1 LTLDIIGR
9 CAFGYHINAQGQPTS
24 DYVLSIKR
32 ASDRI
37 FDRTFHPLYWF
48 EWFYR
53 FTKHSKNFKNDIKTI
68 HDLPETVIKNRRE
81 EYAKL
86 NIQDES
92 QLNRDIDFL
101 DMLMCVQ
108 DEPLKD
114 DEIRAEADTFMFEG
128 HDTTSS
134 GLTWCLYLLAAH
146 PDIQAKVQEEID
158 IVLGDRLKPDYE
170 EFEKFHYTTMVIK
183 EALRLYP
190 PVPMMTR
197 IIQEQMEIMGYTIP
211 SNTEVFISPFLIHRN
226 PKDWP
231 NVKNLNA
238 FNPENFSPENSKNRD
253 PFSYIPFSAGNRN
266 CIGQNFAMNEERCVL
281 VMLLKQFNLRLE
293 PGQKIEPEP
302 HLVLRP
308 KYGIKV
314 TVSLR

>member
-1 LTLDIIGR
+1 
-9 CAFGYHINAQGQPTS
+9 
-24 DYVLSIKR
+24 
-32 ASDRI
+32 
-37 FDRTFHPLYWF
+37 
-48 EWFYR
+48 
-53 FTKHSKNFKNDIKTI
+53 
-68 HDLPETVIKNRRE
+68 
-81 EYAKL
+81 
-86 NIQDES
+86 
-92 QLNRDIDFL
+92 
-101 DMLMCVQ
+101 MLMCVQ